1 MTTRNYAPRD
11 NNEGEIGVQNKWWAK
26 SHIVA
31 MYATN
36 VEADSINA
44 TNVEAD
50 SINAT
55 SVEAASLIINGAEI
69 ISNYIKRNKSYII
82 GDITY
87 QSELSSWVR
96 LECVEAGT
104 TASTLPEDL
113 NSAQIGEYII
123 DGTVKWIICDI
134 RDGLCVGDIAHR
146 PTLKKGYVK
155 LNGATVQRA
164 DYPRLVQ
171 YATNNRLWTDSPST
185 ELWKFGNGDGETTFV
200 LPDYRNIFIEG
211 GDTPSKINAGLPNIN
226 GAFLTVNIGSAG
238 IGVTSA
244 SGCFVAINSMPNVGR
259 FTLADI
265 TQTSG
270 IDFNANR
277 SNAIY
282 GASGTVQPPA
292 IKLIP
297 QIKY

>member
-11 NNEGEIGVQNKWWAK
+11 NNEGEIGVQDKWWAK

-44 TNVEAD
+44 TN
-50 SINAT
+50 
-55 SVEAASLIINGAEI
+55 VEAASLIINGAEI

-87 QSELSSWVR
+87 QSDLSSWVR

-104 TASTLPEDL
+104 TASTLPEDF
-113 NSAQIGEYII
+113 NSAQIGKYII

-134 RDGLCVGDIAHR
+134 RDGLCVGDIAYR
-146 PTLKKGYVK
+146 PILKEGYVK

-164 DYPRLVQ
+164 DYPRLVK
-171 YATNNRLWTDSPST
+171 YATDNNLWTDSPTT
-185 ELWKFGNGDGETTFV
+185 EIWKFGNGDGSTTFV
-200 LPDYRNIFIEG
+200 LPNYRNIFIEG
-211 GDTPSKINAGLPNIN
+211 GDIPSKVEAGLPNVTGTTSTNIGN
-226 GAFLTVNIGSAG
+226 GRGAMYMEGTGAFRPRSQTGAVILHDSSFTYNAQT
-238 IGVTSA
+238 IGVTFSA
-244 SGCFVAINSMPNVGR
+244 SNSN
-259 FTLADI
+259 
-265 TQTSG
+265 S
-270 IDFNANR
+270 
-277 SNAIY
+277 IY
-282 GASGTVQPPA
+282 GKSFTVQPPA
-292 IKLIP
+292 IMLIP